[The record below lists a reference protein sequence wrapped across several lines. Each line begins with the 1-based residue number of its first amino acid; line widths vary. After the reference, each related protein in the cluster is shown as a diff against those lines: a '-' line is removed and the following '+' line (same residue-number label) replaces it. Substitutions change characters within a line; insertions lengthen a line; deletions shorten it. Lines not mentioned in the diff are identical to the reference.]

1 MKKKRELKQLP
12 IAQLTKA
19 VSIDA
24 FHQSFEVGINV
35 LSGRTIFLTEGIDGI
50 QIPNLPPNAPMNISL
65 LAFQE
70 TMRTAGA
77 SAQDLAASVQR
88 YLALYQAPLNDS
100 RLAELVIKDEVGNV
114 IGLRGDLIR
123 AAAIA
128 SMQGMNIRK
137 PEFKPENLLLAVSQL
152 GQAPSTS

>member
-1 MKKKRELKQLP
+1 MKRKRELRTVP
-12 IAQLTKA
+12 TANLTGA
-19 VSIDA
+19 VDVTA
-24 FHQSFEVGINV
+24 FHQSVEVAINV
-35 LSGRTIFLTEGIDGI
+35 LNGRTIFLTKGIDGV
-50 QIPNLPPNAPMNISL
+50 QIPHLPPNAPMNISL
-65 LAFQE
+65 LALQE

-88 YLALYQAPLNDS
+88 YLALYQSPLNDPK
-100 RLAELVIKDEVGNV
+100 LAELVIKDEVGNV

-128 SMQGMNIRK
+128 SMQGMNARK

-152 GQAPSTS
+152 GQAPPTS